1 MNYTQDEVLDFI
13 KEEDVKFIKLA
24 FFDAFGLQKNI
35 SIMPNSLPAAFE
47 NGVSF
52 DASAIDGFEGPQKS
66 DLFLHPD
73 PSTITILPWR
83 PSHGRVIRM
92 YCDIKHSGGSPYE
105 KDCRNILKQAVKKAA
120 DCGLELIFGSE
131 IEFYLFK
138 LDEKGNPTKEPLD
151 YAGYMDSSPKD
162 KGENIRRNICFTLQ
176 DMGITLEASHHEE
189 GPGQN
194 EIDFRYSD
202 PLTAA
207 DNCSTFK
214 WAVGSTAAV
223 NGLYADFS
231 PKPLG
236 NASGNGFH
244 INISAR
250 RLGNTADGDG
260 GNDFIPQIVAGLLRR
275 IKEMTLFLNPSPESY
290 ARLGGGHKAPDYI
303 CWGTANR
310 SALIRIPETN
320 GADKRIELRSPD
332 PLANPYTSFALII
345 NAACEGIKEGLV
357 PPESVSADLSRET
370 GFSPSAGNTEPH
382 DFKMP
387 EKLPQSLE
395 EARKIAADSSFIKSI
410 IPESFIDAFSR
421 NYTQDKFHF

>member
-1 MNYTQDEVLDFI
+1 MYYTRDEVLDFI

-24 FFDAFGLQKNI
+24 FFDAFGIQKNI
-35 SIMPNSLPAAFE
+35 SIMPDSLPAAFE

-52 DASAIDGFEGPQKS
+52 DASAIAGFEGPEKS

-73 PSTITILPWR
+73 PSTIAVLPWR
-83 PSHGRVIRM
+83 PSHGRVVRM
-92 YCDIKHSGGSPYE
+92 YCDIKYSGGKPYE
-105 KDCRNILKQAVKKAA
+105 KDCRNILRQAVQKAA
-120 DCGLELIFGSE
+120 DYGMELMFGSE

-151 YAGYMDSSPKD
+151 NAGYMDTSPKD

-176 DMGITLEASHHEE
+176 EMGITLEASHHEE

-202 PLTAA
+202 ALTAA
-207 DNCSTFK
+207 DDCSTFK

-231 PKPLG
+231 PKPIG

-244 INISAR
+244 INISAHKLDR
-250 RLGNTADGDG
+250 KNS
-260 GNDFIPQIVAGLLRR
+260 NSCEPKDFIPQIVAGLLRR

-290 ARLGGGHKAPDYI
+290 IRLKGGHKAPDYI

-320 GADKRIELRSPD
+320 GADCRIELRSPD
-332 PLANPYTSFALII
+332 PLANPYTAFALII
-345 NAACEGIKEGLV
+345 NAACEGIKDGIL
-357 PPESVSADLSRET
+357 PPENISQNLNGEVKT
-370 GFSPSAGNTEPH
+370 G
-382 DFKMP
+382 FKMP
-387 EKLPQSLE
+387 EKLPDTLE
-395 EARKIAADSSFIKSI
+395 EAYKIAADSSFVKSI
-410 IPESFIDAFSR
+410 IPESFIDVFLHKS
-421 NYTQDKFHF
+421 